1 MTNRPLRLGRR
12 KVRPLVGEP
21 FAAEDIRLS
30 HDADIEPRSKAKV
43 TAIIV
48 VALIAF
54 YGVYMAHEWRA
65 VTLSTRSGSSW
76 RPRLW
81 PSSAGVLAKPLAEAA
96 RTNKW
101 VHKPLIP

>member
-21 FAAEDIRLS
+21 FTEEDIQIS
-30 HDADIEPRSKAKV
+30 HDADIEPRSKARV
-43 TAIIV
+43 TVIIA

-65 VTLSTRSGSSW
+65 GHSFDKIGQFLETAIVAFIG
-76 RPRLW
+76 
-81 PSSAGVLAKPLAEAA
+81 
-96 RTNKW
+96 
-101 VHKPLIP
+101 